1 VLRLARKA
9 RVPLRLDIVGLDPE
23 RFRASLKNVQAL
35 IESKT
40 KGSVSRSEGN
50 SSGDV
55 YFRIALI
62 ALDFQ
67 RAYGR
72 AVEVRVFEKSANRII
87 GKLMAFKSAGP
98 GQIPEFF
105 VNGVKIFRGIPMSF
119 SQLDEAIENA
129 FGKSTWVFSY
139 FLLPLI
145 KPGFFRD
152 VIAQYPSIEIAINA
166 LIASVAVYAASPGIH
181 LGISSRNCCR
191 IDKVGLRRL

>member
-1 VLRLARKA
+1 MMRLARKA

-23 RFRASLKNVQAL
+23 RFKASLKNVQAL

-40 KGSVSRSEGN
+40 RGSASRTQSDQSPEG
-50 SSGDV
+50 SSASDDL

-72 AVEVRVFEKSANRII
+72 AVEVRVFERSANRLV
-87 GKLMAFKSAGP
+87 GKFLALRSASP

-105 VNGVKIFRGIPMSF
+105 VNGVKIFRGIPSSF

-129 FGKSTWVFSY
+129 FGKS
-139 FLLPLI
+139 
-145 KPGFFRD
+145 
-152 VIAQYPSIEIAINA
+152 A
-166 LIASVAVYAASPGIH
+166 
-181 LGISSRNCCR
+181 
-191 IDKVGLRRL
+191 